1 MRIKEDLINISIVVA
16 PPNYVCRVH
25 VCVRV
30 CVRACMLAYVRAC
43 MRTCAHP
50 FPISSSA
57 LHKTTFRSCI

>member
-30 CVRACMLAYVRAC
+30 CVRACVRAC
-43 MRTCAHP
+43 MHAYVCAP
-50 FPISSSA
+50 FPHLELCLA
-57 LHKTTFRSCI
+57 